1 MRYATRSEIYADIVA
16 HPGTTAELIT
26 TRLYPMEE
34 YHAGKTNT
42 VKQIQNLK
50 NRGLVVGEQDP
61 DAKKKRFRWRAKE

>member
-16 HPGTTAELIT
+16 HPGTTADLVTI
-26 TRLYPMEE
+26 RLYPAEE
-34 YHAGKTNT
+34 YHTGKTNT

-50 NRGLVVGEQDP
+50 NHGLVVGEQDP